1 MERTINYLKNKEK
14 IIKFFSESEDIFKKR
29 IYYIRKLEKKNIKFK
44 EAEKY
49 SKIWS
54 NIKFKECKY
63 QKKVYLKIISFD
75 K

>member
-1 MERTINYLKNKEK
+1 MERTIDYLKKKEK
-14 IIKFFSESEDIFKKR
+14 MTKFFSESEDIFKKR
-29 IYYIRKLEKKNIKFK
+29 LEFMKKLEKKNIKFK

-63 QKKVYLKIISFD
+63 QKKIYLKVIGFD